1 MLHTSQYI
9 PLKQGLRQSYNPLGY
24 PFGRSQ
30 YIPLKQGFFSI
41 QNYELRI
48 KNEKRNGVASVDS
61 WNSGR
66 PDVHC
71 TLYIAQAVC
80 STKTRIFFNSEL

>member
-1 MLHTSQYI
+1 MFIVHCTLLRRCV
-9 PLKQGLRQSYNPLGY
+9 PLKQGS
-24 PFGRSQ
+24 
-30 YIPLKQGFFSI
+30 FSI

-71 TLYIAQAVC
+71 SLFIVHCTLYIAQAVC